1 MSVHTGIRVRSV
13 LGDIDSGKLN
23 ASELSNRIRELELA
37 ELRELGRDLLRR
49 AEQDKEAD
57 DTRKCIAVV
66 QEAVRRLLDTR
77 HRNGR

>member
-13 LGDIDSGKLN
+13 LSDIDSGKLN

-49 AEQDKEAD
+49 AEQDKDASGNSEY
-57 DTRKCIAVV
+57 IAVV
-66 QEAVRRLLDTR
+66 HEAVRRLLDTQR
-77 HRNGR
+77 

>member
-13 LGDIDSGKLN
+13 LSDIDSGKLN

-49 AEQDKEAD
+49 AEQDKEAS
-57 DTRKCIAVV
+57 DTIACIAVV

-77 HRNGR
+77 D

>member
-13 LGDIDSGKLN
+13 LSDIDSGKLN

-49 AEQDKEAD
+49 AEQDKDASGNSEY
-57 DTRKCIAVV
+57 IAVV
-66 QEAVRRLLDTR
+66 QEAVRRLLDTQR
-77 HRNGR
+77 